1 MVIIF
6 FQKNKEAKDRDTLVA
21 VQKKQAGG
29 EGGSAAS
36 RHHFSVVSQERRW
49 DLKAI
54 LSLSSFIKDRKEIY
68 TVCVSSQRSFIF
80 HIF

>member
-49 DLKAI
+49 HLKAI
-54 LSLSSFIKDRKEIY
+54 LSLSSFIKRKEIY